1 MTERRLVLMPHGLPR
16 DEESRE
22 SCMQLILRCG
32 GDLTRV
38 FDGSDRRIE
47 RFAEHIAGIADV
59 VNARE
64 VPLLVLT
71 DLEPLRERVLEVRRV
86 LEAEVAILERAPWLL
101 YIVPDKLESS
111 LVELQEAGH
120 FDGPVLN
127 APLWTGADGL
137 RYLVLSSVMPP
148 HAQRSLP
155 ERVHLAEFGCRAQ
168 SSTQSR
174 RGDSPGTRP
183 TVRSAVGA
191 PAPSSRKRH

>member
-47 RFAEHIAGIADV
+47 RFAEHVAGIADV

-71 DLEPLRERVLEVRRV
+71 EVEPLVERVLEVRRV
-86 LEAEVAILERAPWLL
+86 LEAAVAVLERAPWLIYL
-101 YIVPDKLESS
+101 DAERLEDS
-111 LVELQEAGH
+111 LFQLQAAGP
-120 FDGPVLN
+120 FDGPMLN
-127 APLWTGADGL
+127 APLWTGPDGL
-137 RYLVLSSVMPP
+137 RYLVLSALMPP
-148 HAQRSLP
+148 HNQRALT
-155 ERVHLAEFGCRAQ
+155 ERVHIAEFGCRAQ
-168 SSTQSR
+168 SSTR
-174 RGDSPGTRP
+174 NWRVDSPGTRP
-183 TVRSAVGA
+183 TVRTAVGESA
-191 PAPSSRKRH
+191 PLSRKRR